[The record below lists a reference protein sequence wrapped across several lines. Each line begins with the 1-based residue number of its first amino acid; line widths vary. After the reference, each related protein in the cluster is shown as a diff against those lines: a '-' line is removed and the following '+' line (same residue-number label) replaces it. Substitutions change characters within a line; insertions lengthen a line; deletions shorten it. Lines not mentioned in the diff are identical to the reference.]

1 MEYGCGTGLVGL
13 SLVDKFNELVLVDP
27 SPGMI
32 AQVEVKKQENS
43 LSHVSSIC
51 GNILDG
57 LSISSKFDCIFT
69 SMALHH
75 EPNVPLLF
83 QTLFS
88 SIEEGGRLIVI
99 DLDEDDGSFHADEP
113 SFNGHHGFEHDYLL
127 ETSKKTGFSTTTV
140 KTFYQG
146 EREVLEKKV
155 PYSLFILCAE
165 KGLCPN

>member
-13 SLVDKFNELVLVDP
+13 SFANKFKELVLVDP

-43 LSHVSSIC
+43 LSHVTSMC
-51 GNILDG
+51 GNFLDG

-83 QTLFS
+83 KTLFGF
-88 SIEEGGRLIVI
+88 IEEGGRLIVV

-113 SFNGHHGFEHDYLL
+113 NFNGHHGFGHDYLL
-127 ETSKKTGFSTTTV
+127 ETSRKAGFLATTV
-140 KTFYQG
+140 KTFYEG

-155 PYSLFILCAE
+155 SYSLFVLCAE
-165 KGLCPN
+165 KGVCPN